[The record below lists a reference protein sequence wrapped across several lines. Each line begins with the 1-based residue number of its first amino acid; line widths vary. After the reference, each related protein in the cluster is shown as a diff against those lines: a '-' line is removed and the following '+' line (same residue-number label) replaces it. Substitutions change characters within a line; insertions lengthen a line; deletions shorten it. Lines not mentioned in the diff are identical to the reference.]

1 MIRIR
6 DYGDQPDDLLASERA
21 KDRMVYES
29 SRLKSGSEQTAQQG
43 QSDSQSDAS
52 NDTVLNK
59 TRKRRRGKKLS
70 LKVGNLL
77 SLKARM

>member
-1 MIRIR
+1 VIRIR

-59 TRKRRRGKKLS
+59 TRNVDSQKLS

>member
-1 MIRIR
+1 MIRIS

-29 SRLKSGSEQTAQQG
+29 SWLKSGSEQTAQQG